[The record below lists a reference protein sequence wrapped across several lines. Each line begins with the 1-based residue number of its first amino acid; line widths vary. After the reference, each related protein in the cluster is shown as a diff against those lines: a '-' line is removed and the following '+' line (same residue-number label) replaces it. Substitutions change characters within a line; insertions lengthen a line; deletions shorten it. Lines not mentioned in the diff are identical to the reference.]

1 MIEQN
6 NIKDFAIAAFRHY
19 HNTRKTDITDAET
32 AAVVLAVSST
42 LHHLKC
48 EHDTIAID
56 GIKQVYFKLPQG
68 DLKRGTLSS
77 YVRRAAFDMNVSER
91 VLWYKLRRARR
102 TFQYYYNEFM
112 TKSLQ

>member
-1 MIEQN
+1 MIQQD

-19 HNTRKTDITDAET
+19 GHTKKSDTIDADTITVA
-32 AAVVLAVSST
+32 LAVSST
-42 LHHLKC
+42 IHHLEC
-48 EHDTIAID
+48 EEDTVAID

-68 DLKRGTLSS
+68 NIKRGEMSS

-91 VLWYKLRRARR
+91 TLWYELRRARR
-102 TFQYYYNEFM
+102 VFNYYYNEFM

>member
-6 NIKDFAIAAFRHY
+6 NIKDFAIAAFRQYHY
-19 HNTRKTDITDAET
+19 TRTTDVVDDET
-32 AAVVLAVSST
+32 AAVILAVSST

-48 EHDTIAID
+48 ERDAIAID

-77 YVRRAAFDMNVSER
+77 YVRRAAYDMNVSER

-102 TFQYYYNEFM
+102 VFNYYHNEFM

>member
-1 MIEQN
+1 MIEKN
-6 NIKDFAIAAFRHY
+6 NIKDFAIAAFRQYHY
-19 HNTRKTDITDAET
+19 TRTTDVVDDET
-32 AAVVLAVSST
+32 AAVILAVSST

-48 EHDTIAID
+48 ERDTIAID

-77 YVRRAAFDMNVSER
+77 YVRRAAYDMNVSER

-102 TFQYYYNEFM
+102 VFNYYHNEFM

>member
-1 MIEQN
+1 MIQQD
-6 NIKDFAIAAFRHY
+6 NIKDFAIAAFRQYHY
-19 HNTRKTDITDAET
+19 TRTTDVVDDET
-32 AAVVLAVSST
+32 AAVILAVSST

-48 EHDTIAID
+48 ERDTIAID

-68 DLKRGTLSS
+68 ELKRGTLSNH
-77 YVRRAAFDMNVSER
+77 VRRAAFDMNVSER

-102 TFQYYYNEFM
+102 TFRYYYNEFM

>member
-1 MIEQN
+1 MIQQD
-6 NIKDFAIAAFRHY
+6 NIKDFAIAAFRQYHY
-19 HNTRKTDITDAET
+19 TRTTDVVDDET
-32 AAVVLAVSST
+32 AAVILAVSST

-48 EHDTIAID
+48 ERDTIAID

-68 DLKRGTLSS
+68 ELKRGTLSN

-102 TFQYYYNEFM
+102 TFRYYYNEFM